1 MNNLSNQG
9 VASKQQ
15 SDFKQDSPIL
25 NIAAYRFVSLEK
37 ARLPAWQ
44 QALKQQA
51 VNAALKGTILLS
63 EEGINFFLAGSAEN
77 IAQFKDF
84 LAGFAEFNQ
93 LTYRESWSESRP
105 FQRLLV
111 KIKKEIIAMG
121 QPDIQPEKN
130 AAPYIDPHTL
140 REWFAQGRK
149 MLVLDTRNQYEFE
162 YGAFEQA
169 VSLNLKNFRS
179 FPQAAAHLPAVASQV
194 PIVTFCTGGI
204 RCEKAALWLKKQGYH
219 QVYQL
224 QGGIL
229 NYFTECGREF
239 FRGDCFVF
247 DERVII

>member
-1 MNNLSNQG
+1 MNS
-9 VASKQQ
+9 
-15 SDFKQDSPIL
+15 IL

-37 ARLPAWQ
+37 AHLPSWQ
-44 QALKQQA
+44 RILKKQA
-51 VNAALKGTILLS
+51 VDSVLKGTILLS
-63 EEGINFFLAGSAEN
+63 EEGINLFLAGLAED

-93 LTYRESWSESRP
+93 LTYRESWSEHRP
-105 FQRLLV
+105 FKRLLV
-111 KIKKEIIAMG
+111 KIKKEIISMG
-121 QPDIQPEKN
+121 QPNIQPEKYS
-130 AAPYIDPHTL
+130 APYIDPHTL

-179 FPQAAAHLPAVASQV
+179 FPEAVSGLPAVAPEV

-204 RCEKAALWLKKQGYH
+204 RCEKAALWLKKQGYS

-229 NYFTECGREF
+229 NYFAECGREF
-239 FRGDCFVF
+239 FRGECFIF
-247 DERVII
+247 DERVTI